1 MATITAFEA
10 KTRFGELLERVGRGE
25 EIIIT
30 RHEKP
35 VARIVPE
42 GLRSLAQVRQAVA
55 ALNQLRLQIGGRA
68 KRSTKLSDAEVR
80 AAIEEGRR

>member
-1 MATITAFEA
+1 MNTVSAFEA
-10 KTRFGELLERVGRGE
+10 KTHMGKLLDRVANGE

-42 GLRSLAQVRQAVA
+42 GRASDESLRETVMGLRALRAKVA
-55 ALNQLRLQIGGRA
+55 NRKGGRRLTDREIKSA
-68 KRSTKLSDAEVR
+68 VN
-80 AAIEEGRR
+80 EGRR